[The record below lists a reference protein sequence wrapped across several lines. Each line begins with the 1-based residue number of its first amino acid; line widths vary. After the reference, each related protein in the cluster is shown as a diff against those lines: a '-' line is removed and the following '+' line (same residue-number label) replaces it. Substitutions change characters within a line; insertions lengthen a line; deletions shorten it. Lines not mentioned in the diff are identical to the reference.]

1 VQFAGVSHRFPTT
14 VVGSLPRP
22 AWLLDRWEE
31 QRDPQ
36 VIERRR
42 LDYLP
47 EWYRTERPAERPRP
61 LTPDERAR
69 VLDQAVPFAIAMQET
84 AGIDLVSDGEW
95 RRPHFHDFI
104 ARRIAGFKPLTV
116 QGYYSAVVAPLEV
129 TESLTADE
137 ARFLLAGSSHKVKIA
152 LPSPY
157 LMARRMY
164 HPTES
169 ARAYPTREAF
179 MAALVPILRR
189 ELETLRDLG
198 VALVQFDDPAIGV
211 LVDRAKRQD
220 FADPDRELAVAVD
233 YLNQVVDGVSG
244 VATALHVCR
253 AVGLRSWSNEGGY
266 EPILAGL
273 YRARVDL
280 LMLEFAMPVAGD
292 VEIFARF
299 PTERTIGLGCVDI
312 RSETIE
318 GPGLVVQRVEQAL
331 RYLHPDQ
338 LVLNPDCGFAPS
350 SMLPIPLD
358 EAYFKLRALG
368 LAADRLRQQHG

>member
-36 VIERRR
+36 VIARRR
-42 LDYLP
+42 LDFLP
-47 EWYRTERPAERPRP
+47 DWYRAERPADRPRA
-61 LTPDERAR
+61 LGPDDQAR
-69 VLDQAVPFAIAMQET
+69 LLDQAGPFAIGMQET

-104 ARRIAGFKPLTV
+104 ARRIAGFEPLTV
-116 QGYYSAVVAPLEV
+116 QDYYSAVVAPLEV

-137 ARFLLAGSSHKVKIA
+137 ARFLLAHTAHRAKIA

-164 HPTES
+164 HPVAS
-169 ARAYPTREAF
+169 RKAYPTREAF
-179 MAALVPILRR
+179 MAALVPVLRR

-198 VALVQFDDPAIGV
+198 VALVQFDDPSIGA
-211 LVDRAKRQD
+211 LVDAGRRQEIG
-220 FADPDRELAVAVD
+220 DPDRDLEIAVD

-253 AVGLRSWSNEGGY
+253 AVGLRSWSSEGGY
-266 EPILAGL
+266 EPIMAGL
-273 YRARVDL
+273 YRAKVDL

-292 VEIFARF
+292 VDVFARF
-299 PTERTIGLGCVDI
+299 PTDRRIGLGCVDI
-312 RSETIE
+312 RGETID
-318 GPGLVVQRVEQAL
+318 GPDRIVERVEQAL

-368 LAADRLRQQHG
+368 LAADRLRQRHG

>member
-1 VQFAGVSHRFPTT
+1 MQFARAGHRFPTT

-36 VIERRR
+36 VVDRRR

-47 EWYRTERPAERPRP
+47 DWYRGERPSDRPRES
-61 LTPDERAR
+61 TPEEQAR
-69 VLDQAVPFAIAMQET
+69 RLDQAVPFAIAMQET
-84 AGIDLVSDGEW
+84 AGVDVVSDGEW

-104 ARRIAGFKPLTV
+104 ARRIAGFRPLAV

-129 TESLTADE
+129 AESLTADE
-137 ARFLLAGSSHKVKIA
+137 ARFLRAHSTHDVKIA

-164 HPTES
+164 HPVES

-189 ELETLRDLG
+189 EVETLRDLG

-211 LVDRAKRQD
+211 LVDRTRRQE
-220 FADPDRELAVAVD
+220 FADPDRELAVAID
-233 YLNQVVDGVSG
+233 YLNQVVDGLTG

-253 AVGLRSWSNEGGY
+253 AVGLRSWSNEGDY

-280 LMLEFAMPVAGD
+280 LMLEFAMPAAGD
-292 VEIFARF
+292 VEVFARF

-312 RSETIE
+312 RTETIE
-318 GPGLVVQRVEQAL
+318 GPDVIVDRVERAL
-331 RYLHPDQ
+331 RHLHPDQ

-368 LAADRLRQQHG
+368 LAAGRLRQKYG

>member
-1 VQFAGVSHRFPTT
+1 VQFAGVSHRFPTA

-31 QRDPQ
+31 QQDPQ

-61 LTPDERAR
+61 LTPDEQAR

-129 TESLTADE
+129 SESLTADE
-137 ARFLLAGSSHKVKIA
+137 ARFMLGRSTHKVKIA

-169 ARAYPTREAF
+169 ARAYPTRDAF

-211 LVDRAKRQD
+211 LVDRARRQD
-220 FADPDRELAVAVD
+220 FADPDRELAVAID
-233 YLNQVVDGVSG
+233 YLNQVVDGVTG

-273 YRARVDL
+273 YRAQVDL

-292 VEIFARF
+292 VEVFARF

-318 GPGLVVQRVEQAL
+318 GPDLIVERVEKAL

-368 LAADRLRQQHG
+368 LAADRLRQKYG

>member
-1 VQFAGVSHRFPTT
+1 
-14 VVGSLPRP
+14 
-22 AWLLDRWEE
+22 
-31 QRDPQ
+31 
-36 VIERRR
+36 
-42 LDYLP
+42 
-47 EWYRTERPAERPRP
+47 
-61 LTPDERAR
+61 
-69 VLDQAVPFAIAMQET
+69 MQET

-129 TESLTADE
+129 SESLTADE
-137 ARFLLAGSSHKVKIA
+137 ARFMLGRSTHKVKIA

-169 ARAYPTREAF
+169 ARAYPTRDAF

-211 LVDRAKRQD
+211 LVDRARRQD
-220 FADPDRELAVAVD
+220 FADPDRELAVAID
-233 YLNQVVDGVSG
+233 YLNQVVDGVTG

-273 YRARVDL
+273 YRAQVDL

-292 VEIFARF
+292 VEVFARF

-318 GPGLVVQRVEQAL
+318 GPDLIVERVEKAL

-368 LAADRLRQQHG
+368 LAADRLRQKYG

>member
-1 VQFAGVSHRFPTT
+1 MQFAGVSHRFPTT

>member
-1 VQFAGVSHRFPTT
+1 MQFAGVGHRFPTT

-22 AWLLDRWEE
+22 AWLLDHWEE
-31 QRDPQ
+31 QQDPQ
-36 VIERRR
+36 VIARRR

-47 EWYRTERPAERPRP
+47 EWYGTERPAERPRAS
-61 LTPDERAR
+61 TPAEQAR
-69 VLDQAVPFAIAMQET
+69 VLDQAVPYAIAMQEG
-84 AGIDLVSDGEW
+84 AGIDVISDGEW

-116 QGYYSAVVAPLEV
+116 NDYYSAVVEPLEV

-137 ARFLLAGSSHKVKIA
+137 ARFLLAHSTHQVKIA

-164 HPTES
+164 HPVES
-169 ARAYPTREAF
+169 TRAYPTREAF

-189 ELETLRDLG
+189 ELEGLRDLG
-198 VALVQFDDPAIGV
+198 VAIVQFDDPAIGV
-211 LVDRAKRQD
+211 LVDPIKRRE
-220 FADPDRELAVAVD
+220 FADPDRELSVAID
-233 YLNQVVDGVSG
+233 YLNQVVDGMTG

-273 YRARVDL
+273 YRSKVDV

-292 VEIFARF
+292 LDVFARF
-299 PTERTIGLGCVDI
+299 PTERMIGLGCVDI
-312 RSETIE
+312 RTETAE
-318 GPGLVVQRVEQAL
+318 GPSLVVERVEEAL

-368 LAADRLRQQHG
+368 LAADRLRQKHG

>member
-31 QRDPQ
+31 QQDPQ

-47 EWYRTERPAERPRP
+47 AWYQEERPAERPRP
-61 LTPDERAR
+61 LGPDERAR
-69 VLDQAVPFAIAMQET
+69 LLDQAVPFAIAMQET
-84 AGIDLVSDGEW
+84 AGIDLLSDGEW

-129 TESLTADE
+129 AESLTADE
-137 ARFLLAGSSHKVKIA
+137 ARFLLAHSAHRVKIA

-211 LVDRAKRQD
+211 LVDRARRQEFD
-220 FADPDRELAVAVD
+220 DPDRELAVAID
-233 YLNQVVDGVSG
+233 YLNQVVDGVAG

-292 VEIFARF
+292 VEVFARF
-299 PTERTIGLGCVDI
+299 PTDRLIGLGCVDI
-312 RSETIE
+312 RAEAIDSPNLIVE
-318 GPGLVVQRVEQAL
+318 RVERAL
-331 RYLHPDQ
+331 RYLHRDQ

-358 EAYFKLRALG
+358 EPYFKLRALG
-368 LAADRLRQQHG
+368 LAAERLRQTHG

>member
-31 QRDPQ
+31 QQDPQ
-36 VIERRR
+36 VIDRRR

-47 EWYRTERPAERPRP
+47 DWYRTERPAERPRP
-61 LTPDERAR
+61 LTPDEQAR

-84 AGIDLVSDGEW
+84 AGIDLLSDGEW

-211 LVDRAKRQD
+211 LVDQAKRQD
-220 FADPDRELAVAVD
+220 FADPDRELAVAID
-233 YLNQVVDGVSG
+233 YLNQIVDGVSG

-292 VEIFARF
+292 VEVFARF

-318 GPGLVVQRVEQAL
+318 GPGLIVERVEKAL

-368 LAADRLRQQHG
+368 LAADRLRQKHG